1 MKKMEIENF
10 DNYSDIICRMIN
22 LFEDFES
29 ALEIH
34 DPNENVLEFMREDLQ
49 MYETFQSIREN
60 IEKINIPKRPYSKK
74 NLFFRDKMLLFL
86 YSNLIRFHKTDKIK
100 GIPLSKKNCFKCNAH
115 TFCNEK
121 VRENYFKIPVIAHNL
136 FRVDFFSHQKT

>member
-74 NLFFRDKMLLFL
+74 TLFFRDKMLLFL

-100 GIPLSKKNCFKCNAH
+100 GIPLSNKNCFKGNAH

-136 FRVDFFSHQKT
+136 FRFDFFSHQKT